1 MAPLARQL
9 KDEWIVTDSLASVRN
24 HSDFLISVAKLA
36 KYFYFREESFPF
48 LVENFLFA
56 TIFPDEKAFF
66 HFSAYIFTSAEC
78 YFWKNE

>member
-66 HFSAYIFTSAEC
+66 SLFGLHFHFCRVLFLE
-78 YFWKNE
+78 K